1 MTQHAHKTCTEWSP
15 TRLYNPSHTLAL
27 LSKPAKPSP
36 SSSTTLT
43 PTSPSPAT
51 TPPTTTILTTGILS
65 ASPPRMDPTDDATDA
80 PYTLAALEA
89 AHAALPFTHL
99 PCPHARC
106 PSCAAPALH
115 TDAILVACAGRRGGN
130 TAAAAVGV
138 YFTAASPFN
147 GVWELGAD
155 EVQAATRQR
164 VDLMAGIRALE
175 AVGEVVRGMEE
186 GGGEEGGLSQVVVK
200 THSQYLVRVAVE
212 WLPLW
217 KGKGWMNSRG
227 RVVANVD
234 LFWYLDKRIT
244 WLEWVGVEVLFL
256 LVGREENEE
265 VVRLVG
271 KAVG

>member
-15 TRLYNPSHTLAL
+15 TRLYNPPHTLAL
-27 LSKPAKPSP
+27 LSKPPKPSP

-65 ASPPRMDPTDDATDA
+65 ASPPRMDATADDDATSV

-89 AHAALPFTHL
+89 AHAALPFTPL

-115 TDAILVACAGRRGGN
+115 TDAILVACAGRRGTN
-130 TAAAAVGV
+130 TAAAAAVGV

-155 EVQAATRQR
+155 EVRAATRQR

-186 GGGEEGGLSQVVVK
+186 GGG
-200 THSQYLVRVAVE
+200 
-212 WLPLW
+212 
-217 KGKGWMNSRG
+217 RG
-227 RVVANVD
+227 R
-234 LFWYLDKRIT
+234 
-244 WLEWVGVEVLFL
+244 E
-256 LVGREENEE
+256 
-265 VVRLVG
+265 
-271 KAVG
+271 